1 VSGAPAHPK
10 PPYMEVIVERV
21 DLTPRLLGLCANFE
35 AGNWRT
41 DGLAAHALKWLP
53 EFALKYEEWSN
64 LSHENA
70 VELIVKAARKIYKTE
85 KFKTRGE
92 FGELFLHIAVRQHFK
107 TFPAV
112 SKIFFKDSPNKT
124 VAGFDIA
131 HVVYRTTEN
140 LSYGLAKRSSTRKY
154 RAR

>member
-1 VSGAPAHPK
+1 
-10 PPYMEVIVERV
+10 MEVIVERV